1 MALKRRNRDGTIK
14 LVTYKQ
20 DEDKQRIKRLEA
32 LLKELT
38 ETLAQISGYDN
49 KPIASASTYSC
60 YG

>member
-32 LLKELT
+32 LLKEVT
-38 ETLAQISGYDN
+38 ESLAEVMGVD
-49 KPIASASTYSC
+49 KPVAAASTYSC
-60 YG
+60 YK

>member
-14 LVTYKQ
+14 LVTFKQ
-20 DEDKQRIKRLEA
+20 EDKDARIKRLES

-38 ETLAQISGYDN
+38 ETLAEVMGYND
-49 KPIASASTYSC
+49 KPIAAASTYSC